1 MKTDITQKL
10 THESISAL
18 VEQFKEDAS
27 GVYPVT
33 EQRKYRRKIV
43 AGVVEFWPADGDWQQ
58 PLFGECCDISEGGLG
73 MRSEYYLEPNA
84 LVGFAVH
91 LDMASFHG
99 LATVRYCQ
107 KVRDKF
113 TAGLE
118 FVFEV

>member
-1 MKTDITQKL
+1 MKTAITQKL
-10 THESISAL
+10 TRESISAL
-18 VEQFKEDAS
+18 VQQLKDDAS
-27 GVYPVT
+27 DVYVST
-33 EQRKYRRKIV
+33 EQRKYRRKSV
-43 AGVVEFWPADGDWQQ
+43 VGLVEFWPAEGDWQQ

-73 MRSEYYLEPNA
+73 MRGDYYLEPHV

-91 LDMASFHG
+91 LDMASFYG

-113 TAGLE
+113 MAGLE